1 MRDLKNL
8 KIREA
13 GPKDIA
19 ALAGLMTDLGY
30 PCTPERMRDRFVRI
44 SAHPAYHTLVAEYG
58 GRVIGMVGLET
69 GLYYEMDGGY
79 ARVSAFVVAAGY
91 RRRGVGAA
99 LIGAAERRAREAGAH
114 YIFLNSGRHRP
125 DAHSFYEESGYELT
139 GYRFSKMLGG
149 AGP

>member
-1 MRDLKNL
+1 MRDLI
-8 KIREA
+8 IREA
-13 GPKDIA
+13 SPEDVA

-30 PCTPERMRDRFVRI
+30 PCTPERMRERFVRI
-44 SAHPAYHTLVAEYG
+44 SAHPAYHTLVAAYG

-91 RRRGVGAA
+91 RRRGVGGA
-99 LIGAAERRAREAGAH
+99 LIRAAERRAREAGAD
-114 YIFLNSGRHRP
+114 YVFLNSGKHRP

-139 GYRFSKMLGG
+139 GYRFSKVLGD
-149 AGP
+149 AGR